1 LTYPHL
7 GASFEQTSKNCRA
20 PIVMPSPTTILFV
33 DDEPRVLAGLKRA
46 LRARREEWNMRFE
59 SDPETALAFARDVA
73 PDVAVLDIR
82 MPKISGLDLAREIKT
97 ANPSSVC
104 IILSGSTDFD
114 VAVASINE
122 GHVFRYYV
130 KPCPADELV
139 AGIEAALASRG
150 RRRSDRPEQGLLND
164 RNDAERLTSE
174 AVNML
179 PYGIVIVGSD
189 DRALFTNEAAA
200 VIIAE
205 GCGFGLGA
213 DGRCVGANPNETRNL
228 RLAIAGAREGAVPT
242 ALTLGSLEESP
253 LRVTVEP
260 YPDTESPDDR
270 LVCLFLTHDSP
281 KDAPP
286 ARMLADMFGLTVS
299 ESHLAAA
306 LAKGLSL
313 EEAATECGITKS
325 SARTYLKGVFA
336 KVGVSRQAELV
347 RKLVLSIRR

>member
-1 LTYPHL
+1 
-7 GASFEQTSKNCRA
+7 
-20 PIVMPSPTTILFV
+20 
-33 DDEPRVLAGLKRA
+33 
-46 LRARREEWNMRFE
+46 MRFE
-59 SDPETALAFARDVA
+59 SDPEVALAIARDIA

-82 MPKISGLDLAREIKT
+82 MPKISGLDLARELKT
-97 ANPSSVC
+97 ASPSTVC

-114 VAVASINE
+114 IAVASINE

-130 KPCPADELV
+130 KPCPTDELD

-150 RRRSDRPEQGLLND
+150 RRRSDRPDTGLLND
-164 RNDAERLTSE
+164 RDDGARLTSE
-174 AVNML
+174 TVNML
-179 PYGIVIVGSD
+179 PYGVVIVGSD

-200 VIIAE
+200 AIIA
-205 GCGFGLGA
+205 GGHGFGLGA
-213 DGRCVGANPNETRNL
+213 DGRCVGADSKETQSL
-228 RLAIAGAREGAVPT
+228 RLAIAGVREGAAPM
-242 ALTLGSLEESP
+242 ALTLGSREESP

-260 YPDTESPDDR
+260 YPSTRGQDDR
-270 LVCLFLTHDSP
+270 MICLFLTHDNS

-286 ARMLADMFGLTVS
+286 AKMLADMFGLTVS

-306 LAKGLSL
+306 LAKGHSL
-313 EEAATECGITKS
+313 EEAAVECGITKS